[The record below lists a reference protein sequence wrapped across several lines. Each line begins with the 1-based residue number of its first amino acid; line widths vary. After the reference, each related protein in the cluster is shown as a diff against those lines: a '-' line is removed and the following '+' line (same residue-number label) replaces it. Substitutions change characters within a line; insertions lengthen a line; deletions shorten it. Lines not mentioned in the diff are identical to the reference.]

1 MLGNSSAD
9 RRSLMDA
16 LLRMRDDM
24 LRGRIE
30 MHLGETNVQRLVG
43 FVDGYRACLMDGGV
57 EDVDF
62 ARFCEWLRSVKEEFP
77 VEGWAAKYL
86 RDCAG
91 DHLAAI
97 KKFLDFVAEFVEVER
112 DGATKKPQ

>member
-1 MLGNSSAD
+1 MLEKSSDA
-9 RRSLMDA
+9 RRPLLDA
-16 LLRMRDDM
+16 LLRIRDDM

-30 MHLGETNVQRLVG
+30 MHLGETNIHRLVG
-43 FVDGYRACLMDGGV
+43 FVDGYRACLVDGGSDDQ
-57 EDVDF
+57 EF
-62 ARFCEWLRSVKEEFP
+62 ERFCEWLRSVKAEFP

-97 KKFLDFVAEFVEVER
+97 KKFLDFVAEFVETEVKT
-112 DGATKKPQ
+112 A